1 MQFHQ
6 TRSKP
11 ADENIK
17 RFKARTKVFENFF
30 FFFLLQR
37 PTFGISWGGSLTNS
51 MLITG
56 FVQFRP
62 EGHWEPRNK
71 VGSLSPTECLVW
83 FETSAFQLQLQ
94 CFNPLGHFP
103 LGSYFIC
110 CTKEGFKLNGGIRS
124 IESAKNLKSNSW
136 LY

>member
-11 ADENIK
+11 AENIK
-17 RFKARTKVFENFF
+17 RFKVRTKVFEIFF
-30 FFFLLQR
+30 FFFYCNGQLWV
-37 PTFGISWGGSLTNS
+37 ISWEDSLTNS

-71 VGSLSPTECLVW
+71 VGSLSLTECLVG